1 MKSRFEEWYEEE
13 EYDPIHKGFA
23 ELVWNAAISAV
34 LDDMEDELSI
44 IDLRD
49 IKRLST
55 LPGEI

>member
-55 LPGEI
+55 L